1 MIKFEIYSDSPIDEE
16 LVARY
21 WAIDENGKFINYVGG
36 LLPCRGIC
44 NTQQLV
50 KYINEISSAWDT
62 RQTCPKCQGFN
73 PVRSRSDV
81 KSKPGVINKICRNC
95 QENEDIEIKKAND
108 VESAEL
114 EKYIAR
120 STECNLAKTINYESI
135 PDDIA
140 LILIALDS
148 AINPR
153 LLTSCFMRDEC
164 RRLAPLDSENF
175 IKRLW
180 NAGVIVDL
188 PNKVAPD
195 AYFLKDNQLW
205 HYNNKVAYA
214 FVPDQTLGKGEVAF
228 NLLVKRDY
236 SGSGMLR
243 QLWLDYALSECMA
256 YLFDQCSLHQL
267 ETSFEENT
275 EIGSILRT
283 ALQMH
288 SVSQLW
294 SVIWKISR
302 DAASL
307 STRDYYNKQ
316 KSAATIPGKIK
327 RHLEKILK
335 DGVTIKCWNRP
346 VDQPAGTLGDVL
358 YGYFGIDE
366 DTLGSTVMSI
376 FADPHP
382 EEINMKGDPSFEVI
396 EEQVCTL
403 MRRAIAHNLEVE
415 VILFF
420 ANCIRNGDDV
430 EMALN
435 GIFSAYPALNECID

>member
-1 MIKFEIYSDSPIDEE
+1 MIEFEIYSDSPADEK

-21 WAIDENGKFINYVGG
+21 WAMDESGKFIDNVSG
-36 LLPCRGIC
+36 LFPYGSIR

-50 KYINEISSAWDT
+50 KYINEISLAWDT
-62 RQTCPKCQGFN
+62 RQICQRCQGFN
-73 PVRSRSDV
+73 TIRSRSDV
-81 KSKPGVINKICRNC
+81 KSKPGVMNGICRSC
-95 QENEDIEIKKAND
+95 QESEDLEVKKVKEA
-108 VESAEL
+108 ESAEL
-114 EKYIAR
+114 GEYIAR
-120 STECNLAKTINYESI
+120 RTENNLATTIDYETI
-135 PDDIA
+135 PSDIA

-153 LLTSCFMRDEC
+153 LLTSSFMRDEC
-164 RRLAPLDSENF
+164 RRLAPLDSGNF

-180 NAGVIVDL
+180 DAGVIVDL
-188 PNKVAPD
+188 PNKGAPD
-195 AYFLKDNQLW
+195 AYFLKDGQLW
-205 HYNNKVAYA
+205 HYNNKVAYVV
-214 FVPDQTLGKGEVAF
+214 VPDKILGKGEDAF
-228 NLLVKRDY
+228 NLLTKRDY
-236 SGSGMLR
+236 NGSGVLR

-256 YLFDQCSLHQL
+256 YLFDQCSLHRL
-267 ETSFEENT
+267 ETSFEDNT
-275 EIGSILRT
+275 EIRSILRT
-283 ALQMH
+283 ALQTY

-307 STRDYYNKQ
+307 STREYYNKE

-327 RHLEKILK
+327 RHFEKIVK
-335 DGVTIKCWNRP
+335 DEVTIKCWNRP

-358 YGYFGIDE
+358 YEYFGIDE

-376 FADPHP
+376 FADPEP
-382 EEINMKGDPSFEVI
+382 EEVHMRGDPPSEVI

-420 ANCIRNGDDV
+420 ANCIRNGNDV
-430 EMALN
+430 EMDLN
-435 GIFSAYPALNECID
+435 AIFSAYPAFNEYID